1 LNAEDGMTLHRM
13 AAPWAMIAALAL
25 GGCATISES
34 RLNPLNW
41 GRGGEEAE
49 TARPVVRADPRPLLP
64 EVASLV
70 ADPTPGGII
79 LRATARAP
87 AGTWDVAL
95 LPAADATEGVLAYRL
110 VGWQPSGA
118 GTERVVAAVFIPD
131 AALQGARIEVQ
142 AAAGSRSLT
151 P

>member
-1 LNAEDGMTLHRM
+1 MTLHRM

-110 VGWQPSGA
+110 VGWQPSGR
-118 GTERVVAAVFIPD
+118 ERSASSPPSSSRMPRFRVPGSKCR
-131 AALQGARIEVQ
+131 QPR
-142 AAAGSRSLT
+142 AAAA
-151 P
+151 